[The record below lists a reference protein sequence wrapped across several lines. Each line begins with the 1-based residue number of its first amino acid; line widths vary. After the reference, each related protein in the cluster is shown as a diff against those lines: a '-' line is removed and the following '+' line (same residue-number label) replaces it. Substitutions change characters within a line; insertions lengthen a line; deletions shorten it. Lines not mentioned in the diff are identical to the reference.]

1 MNNKTITI
9 LRMTEL
15 RGPSIWTYRPAVEAV
30 VDIADLEDC
39 PSNVL
44 PGFNERL
51 SAWLPG
57 LVEHRCSVGRRGG
70 FLMRLRDG
78 TWPAHIMEH
87 VAIEL
92 QNMAGLRTGFG
103 KARETGE
110 RGVYKVVIRSEHAEI
125 GKFALHAARD
135 LLMAAIDNTPFDVT
149 APVRELKAM
158 GSRLCLGPST
168 AAIVDAAAER
178 GIPALRLND
187 GNLVQLG
194 QGAFQRRIWTAETD
208 RTSAIAEGIA
218 GDKHLTK
225 ELLGTCGVPIP
236 RGTEVESAEEAWEF
250 IHDLG
255 APGVVKPIDGNHAR
269 GVSLN
274 LTSRDEVFE
283 AYEIAKEEGSGVL
296 AEAMIAGSEHR
307 LLIVGGKLAAATR
320 GRITQIRGDGKS
332 TVRELIDR
340 QLNADPRRGDEE
352 NVPLEPIVLPQDK
365 KVMLEL
371 LRQGLTPDSVPDFGQ
386 LAVVERT
393 GNMCEDVTDIVH
405 PEVAAEAALAARVV
419 GLDIAGIDLV
429 TTDISRPLQETG
441 GAIVEVNA
449 GPGLLMHLKPSEG
462 KPRPVG
468 KAIVDHLF
476 PPGETAGIDGSARML
491 LVGVLGGSE
500 ASLTARLIAGLIQL
514 QGQPTALACADGLFL
529 GNRILERMDSR
540 GWGGGERVLMSRHAK
555 AGVIETSAWH
565 ILNQGLPYDR
575 CNVGIV
581 TRMPGTDGLAD
592 HYITRTEQ
600 MPNVARTQIDVV
612 LKHGFGIL
620 NADDAAVA
628 EMAPLCDGEV
638 LMYSTRSDNA
648 AFIQHRLGGGRG
660 VFVRDGE
667 IVLCA
672 GEHEIPVLP
681 LARIDLSGMLQAQQQ
696 AHPGSSTTAQV
707 LVAGESTLALPA
719 IAAAW
724 ALGIPLELI
733 GAALAQTDHLL
744 ATDTIF

>member
-1 MNNKTITI
+1 MSNNTITI

-44 PGFNERL
+44 PGFNDRL
-51 SAWLPG
+51 AAWLPG

-110 RGVYKVVIRSEHAEI
+110 RGIYKVVIRSEHPEI
-125 GKFALHAARD
+125 GKFALNAARD
-135 LLMAAIDNTPFDVT
+135 LLMAAIGNQSFDVAAT
-149 APVRELKAM
+149 VRELKAM
-158 GSRLCLGPST
+158 GSSLCLGPST

-194 QGAFQRRIWTAETD
+194 QGAHQRRIWTAETD

-225 ELLGTCGVPIP
+225 DLLGTCGVPIP
-236 RGTEVESAEEAWEF
+236 RGAEVKSAEEAWEF
-250 IHDLG
+250 IEDLG

-274 LTSRDEVFE
+274 LTSKDEVLE
-283 AYEIAKEEGSGVL
+283 AYAIAEQEGSGVL

-307 LLIVGGKLAAATR
+307 LLIVGGKLVAATR
-320 GRITQIRGDGKS
+320 GQITQIRGDGRA

-352 NVPLEPIVLPQDK
+352 NLPLEPIVLPADK

-371 LRQGLTPDSVPDFGQ
+371 TRQGMTPDSVPEFGQ
-386 LAVVERT
+386 TLIIERT
-393 GNMCEDVTDIVH
+393 GNMCEDVTDLVH

-419 GLDIAGIDLV
+419 GLDIAGIDMV
-429 TTDISRPLQETG
+429 TTDVSRPLHETG

-462 KPRPVG
+462 QPRPVG

-476 PPGETAGIDGSARML
+476 PQEAKARML
-491 LVGVLGGSE
+491 LVGVLGGQE

-514 QGQPTALACADGLFL
+514 QGQTTALACADGLFL
-529 GNRILERMDSR
+529 GNRMLERIDSR
-540 GWGGGERVLMSRHAK
+540 GYAGGERVLMSRHAK
-555 AGVIETSAWH
+555 AGVIETTAHH
-565 ILNQGLPYDR
+565 ILNEGLPYDR
-575 CNVGIV
+575 CHVGVV
-581 TRMPGTDGLAD
+581 TSMPRAQGLGD
-592 HYITRTEQ
+592 HYITRDEQ

-612 LKHGFGIL
+612 LKTGWGIL
-620 NADDAAVA
+620 NADDTAVA

-638 LMYSTRSDNA
+638 LMYSTHGNNPA
-648 AFIQHRLGGGRG
+648 LLKHRVSGGRC
-660 VFVRDGE
+660 VFVRAGE

-681 LARIDLSGMLQAQQQ
+681 LSRIDLSGLLHALQKSRENVHALNAPQ
-696 AHPGSSTTAQV
+696 A
-707 LVAGESTLALPA
+707 TLALPA

-724 ALGIPLELI
+724 ALGIPLDLI
-733 GAALAQTDHLL
+733 GAALAQTDHMLV
-744 ATDTIF
+744 ADTIF

>member
-1 MNNKTITI
+1 MTNKTITI
-9 LRMTEL
+9 LRMTNL

-44 PGFNERL
+44 PGFNDRL
-51 SAWLPG
+51 AAWLPG

-110 RGVYKVVIRSEHAEI
+110 RGVYKVVIRSEHPDI
-125 GKFALHAARD
+125 GRFALTAARD
-135 LLMAAIDNTPFDVT
+135 LLMAAIENTAYDVN
-149 APVRELKAM
+149 AAVREIKAM

-178 GIPALRLND
+178 GIPAIRLND

-194 QGAFQRRIWTAETD
+194 QGAHQRRIWTAETD

-236 RGTEVESAEEAWEF
+236 RGTEVSSAEEAWDF
-250 IHDLG
+250 ISDLG
-255 APGVVKPIDGNHAR
+255 APGVVKPVDGNHAR

-274 LTSRDEVFE
+274 LSTKEEVFE
-283 AYEIAKEEGSGVL
+283 AYKIAEDEGSGVL

-307 LLIVGGKLAAATR
+307 ILIVGGKLAAATR
-320 GRITQIRGDGKS
+320 GQITTIRGDGKAH
-332 TVRELIDR
+332 VRELIDR

-371 LRQGLTPDSVPDFGQ
+371 ARQGLTPESVPGFGQ
-386 LAVVERT
+386 VVTVERT
-393 GNMCEDVTDIVH
+393 GNMCEDVTELVH
-405 PEVAAEAALAARVV
+405 PEVVAEAALAARVV

-429 TTDISRPLQETG
+429 TTDVSRPLHETG

-476 PPGETAGIDGSARML
+476 PSKDNARML
-491 LVGVLGGSE
+491 LVGVLGREE
-500 ASLTARLIAGLIQL
+500 ASLTARLVAGLIQL
-514 QGQPTALACADGLFL
+514 HGQNTALACADGLFL
-529 GNRILERMDSR
+529 GNRMLERIDSR
-540 GWGGGERVLMSRHAK
+540 GHAGGERVLMSRHAK
-555 AGVIETSAWH
+555 AGVIETSAAH
-565 ILNQGLPYDR
+565 ILNEGLPYDR

-581 TRMPGTDGLAD
+581 TGMPGIAGLQD
-592 HYITRTEQ
+592 HYITRDEQ
-600 MPNVARTQIDVV
+600 MPNVARTQVDVV
-612 LKHGFGIL
+612 LKNGFGVL
-620 NADDAAVA
+620 NADDAEVA
-628 EMAPLCDGEV
+628 ALAPLCDGEV
-638 LMYSTRSDNA
+638 LMYSARADNP
-648 AFIQHRLGGGRG
+648 AFLAHRVNGGRG
-660 VFVRDGE
+660 VFVRGGD
-667 IVLCA
+667 IVLCT
-672 GEHEIPVLP
+672 GEHEVPVLP
-681 LARIDLSGMLQAQQQ
+681 LARIDLAGMLEALQQE
-696 AHPGSSTTAQV
+696 HPDA
-707 LVAGESTLALPA
+707 APRAPKATLALPA

-724 ALGIPLELI
+724 ALGIPLALI
-733 GAALAQTDHLL
+733 GAALAQTDHMRV
-744 ATDTIF
+744 AETIF